1 MRIVSGIDF
10 GTSNSSISYFSDDKN
25 FQFVKVEDD
34 NATMPTALFFEDMSN
49 TVLYGTPA
57 VQAYMQGDY
66 GRFMRGIKRLLGSSI
81 MNSGTQVNGRYMR
94 FSSIVE
100 LFVRRLKQMLESE
113 AGQSVDS
120 VVMGR
125 PVHFRDSSEAEDKN
139 AEQQLRDITQKAGFK
154 NIEFQFEPIAAAFAH
169 ERRIDHE
176 ALACV
181 VDIGGGT
188 SDFTIIKVGKNL
200 QAKIDRSSDI
210 LANTGV
216 RVGGNDF
223 DKALGTHGVMPAL
236 GRGTTYGDR
245 NRPVPSYL
253 YAELSEWS
261 EINFAYTP
269 RNINMVKSILTE
281 AHDREKYARLLALM
295 VDERAHELLQIV
307 ETTKIDLT
315 TLDRS
320 TKTLDCVKDK
330 PSVSVCVED
339 FNRYI
344 ANSIEKIKESIAE
357 CLAQAQISPDA
368 VELIILTG
376 GSTEIPLVRKI
387 AGEML
392 PRAGFSEGNK
402 LSSVGEGLAYD
413 SYRRFIAA

>member
-10 GTSNSSISYFSDDKN
+10 GTSNSSISYFSEDN
-25 FQFVKVEDD
+25 TFQFVKVEDERS
-34 NATMPTALFFEDMSN
+34 TMPTALFFEDMSN
-49 TVLYGTPA
+49 AVLYGTPA

-66 GRFMRGIKRLLGSSI
+66 GRFMRGIKRLLGSPI
-81 MNSGTQVNGRYMR
+81 MNSGTQINGQYMQ
-94 FSSIVE
+94 FSHLVE
-100 LFVRRLKQMLESE
+100 LFVRHLKQLLERE

-125 PVHFRDSSEAEDKN
+125 PVRFRDNNDAEDRN
-139 AEQQLRDITQKAGFK
+139 AEQELRDITQKAGFK

-169 ERRIDHE
+169 ERRIENE

-188 SDFTIIKVGKNL
+188 SDFSIIKVGKNL
-200 QAKIDRSSDI
+200 QSKIDRSSDI

-223 DKALGTHGVMPAL
+223 DKMLSIHGVMPAL
-236 GRGTTYGDR
+236 GRGTAYGDR

-253 YAELSEWS
+253 YSELSEWS
-261 EINFAYTP
+261 EINFAYTL
-269 RNINMVKSILTE
+269 RNIRMVKSVLLE
-281 AHDREKYARLLALM
+281 AHDKEKYSRLLSLM
-295 VDERAHELLQIV
+295 VEERAHELLQIV
-307 ETTKIDLT
+307 EKAKIDLT
-315 TLDRS
+315 TSDIT
-320 TKTLDCVKDK
+320 TKILSCLKDK
-330 PSVSVCVED
+330 PSVSVGVEE
-339 FNRYI
+339 FNQYI
-344 ANSIEKIKESIAE
+344 ANYIEKIKEAVAE

-376 GSTEIPLVRKI
+376 GSTEIPLVRKT

-413 SYRRFIAA
+413 SYRRFIA

>member
-1 MRIVSGIDF
+1 M
-10 GTSNSSISYFSDDKN
+10 
-25 FQFVKVEDD
+25 
-34 NATMPTALFFEDMSN
+34 
-49 TVLYGTPA
+49 
-57 VQAYMQGDY
+57 
-66 GRFMRGIKRLLGSSI
+66 
-81 MNSGTQVNGRYMR
+81 
-94 FSSIVE
+94 
-100 LFVRRLKQMLESE
+100 
-113 AGQSVDS
+113 
-120 VVMGR
+120 
-125 PVHFRDSSEAEDKN
+125 
-139 AEQQLRDITQKAGFK
+139 RDITQKAGFT

-169 ERRIDHE
+169 ERRIDGE

-200 QAKIDRSSDI
+200 MAKTDRTSDI

-223 DKALGTHGVMPAL
+223 DKMLGIHGIMPAL
-236 GRGTTYGDR
+236 GRGTTYGER
-245 NRPVPSYL
+245 NMPVPSSL

-269 RNINMVKSILTE
+269 RNISMVKSILLQ
-281 AHDREKYARLLALM
+281 AHDEEKYARLLCLM
-295 VDERAHELLQIV
+295 VEERAHELLQIV
-307 ETTKIDLT
+307 EKIKIDLT
-315 TLDRS
+315 AS
-320 TKTLDCVKDK
+320 TVTTKVLDCVKDR
-330 PSVSVCVED
+330 PSVSVGVED
-339 FNRYI
+339 FNGYI
-344 ANSIEKIKESIAE
+344 GDYMEKIKKSIAE

-392 PRAGFSEGNK
+392 PKAGFSEGNK